1 MDLSKER
8 KWSKLRGRLHMLG
21 YNQYLGAESVPL
33 VEELFSDLVHTTE
46 SLRNSQQSTVKSEKE
61 SQNCDVLLAR
71 QNQDLELELMMV
83 KSEKAHVTKEL
94 KAYITKLDEEIGL
107 QKSLNKQ
114 HVQKIHSLE
123 QECNEK
129 ARIIHQLSGKIAE
142 VQAVEPHDASSH
154 GPHSADLHHVELTKL
169 KRELGNSQEQIQLLN
184 IQIDELQTT
193 NNTLEQKLNAAGQ
206 KSSSKVAELTSKN
219 HELCQE
225 ITDIRNLAKMME
237 MEKRQKLKTAKT
249 EVQDLKDIIHKHKD
263 VIKDLEAQLG
273 KKRTEVIDPELI
285 KSQLGDELGNLREQN
300 EKLKKMVD
308 FLSVEKS
315 RLQDKLQKMMS
326 IEKVLVLELEGW
338 RTKYGI
344 CGKDRLPSRL
354 DAFVKSLEE
363 ERDSYRLEAEHSR
376 NIRVYVTPIYSSD
389 MKSSHGIE
397 NVQQEPDVI
406 RKLKEEL
413 RRVEENL
420 QQVTREKVCMMEEL
434 NHNLHIQDEISN
446 LKEDKT
452 SEDKIEQELAEKVLL
467 AKELQCKQH
476 TLEMLELQGQ
486 LRKAEE
492 KNQQLASE
500 KDAQIEILKQRQ
512 EKHAAAIAEIA
523 KLKEALGLAETSI
536 ASDPLMEELKDMQQ
550 QHEKQMADA
559 NVEILQLKQKLQMTK
574 EKMQE
579 LEELKL
585 KQTHDP
591 ETSALML
598 TLKEN
603 LKKAE
608 EKVEQ
613 VKSEKDTLKEELK
626 QQKMQHE
633 QHNSNTFVEI
643 ADLKEKLRVAE
654 KKIQQVTAKK
664 DLPIEVNTPIIMTHM
679 DELKH
684 RTFANLQQK
693 QNEEHISDLLKLK
706 EKIKMTEDTLRQV
719 KSEKDRQMEELK
731 KIQLKH
737 DEEHSKTSAEILKLE
752 EKLRLAEQKI
762 QQMKDEKDS
771 FMEELQSADQS
782 SKTSPEMISLKEKL
796 RVANEKIQ
804 QLTAEKDSLTE
815 DLKEMQLQNERL
827 ALTTSS
833 KIAKLNENLRLSE
846 EKIQQVTKEKDS
858 QMKELEM
865 WRADTSSNTPM
876 VISKLKEKLRVA
888 QEKVQLAT
896 SEKDSL
902 MEELKSKTSSTT
914 CDEISKLKE
923 KVKLAEKNIQQLT
936 EEVDSLI
943 QELKQNIWSYASDE
957 ISSLK
962 EKLRLAEGN
971 VQQLTAEKDS
981 LTEELKKN
989 NCSIT
994 SDDISELKKKLRLAE
1009 EKVQQL
1015 TDKKNSKQPH
1025 SKDQSATES
1034 GEVQTKE
1041 KPKLTEEKIQR
1052 LTNEKDPLIEHL
1064 KQKIGSHTSGDIS
1077 DLKEKLRLAEEK
1089 IQKLTEEKDSQ
1100 HAEWEQKQLQHYKQS
1115 ANKSAEIL
1123 QLKKQLRQAEEQL
1136 LQVTAE
1142 NNSLAEELKKLR
1154 LTEEKILQ
1162 VTAEKDSL
1170 MEELQLKSN
1179 LNISEELSKLKEKV
1193 RLAEE
1198 KLLRVTA
1205 EKVSLEEEL
1214 KMGCNLNSK
1223 TSAEVLKLK
1232 EKLRLAEEKIQQVTA
1247 EKESLREEIR
1257 RGLTSVVP
1265 YEHGQQNRILDQQD
1279 VVHSVRERNVER
1291 QMDTRSAALVQNAEE
1306 SPGQRTAASG
1316 FRRQQD
1322 QIQDALLD
1330 LQQMLSVKTDEL
1342 HDAHSQMEKLEDII
1356 ESLSKQ
1362 LYQHRQD
1369 AKVFQISYSA
1379 LCFKKDVLQEDVAK
1393 KTKRLAVLHEQ
1404 LSKKL
1409 DFELKSHDRAMATHR
1424 MLENHQETLGRL
1436 KRHNELIIGEYRR
1449 LQDDMAAITEEK
1461 QHALM
1466 EKGDALRERDE
1477 LKQRMN
1483 SYVDTVARIENILKT
1498 KDQENLDLLERIRTA
1513 HSDLQVREHR
1523 LKCAEDLNG
1532 SIRLELLLSEKERQ
1546 NLCEALGHKEQE
1558 VKELMQDL
1566 QTYKAQA
1573 ATLAHGMSQLEA
1585 ELRVLQEEK
1594 VVLLAELATVR
1605 DVCVKLDSDKEI
1617 AAQQLLQK
1625 SMELERATSKQE
1637 DALSEAALLKE
1648 HLASEKLTLRN
1659 MEAMLST
1666 SRKEMFQAHQ
1676 AASDKEAELTTLR
1689 HKLTQ
1694 ADNKIMSHA
1703 REVTTLRGK
1712 VTQLQTQMEVLTSK
1726 VLERE
1731 GHHGTS
1737 SQEISFMPKR
1747 ASSPIDHAD
1756 VPHQMDPYNSVQE
1769 EISFG
1774 PTSQKIPGDPGL
1786 G

>member
-1 MDLSKER
+1 MSTPCETNTCPTPGKALWKVSAMDLSKER

-142 VQAVEPHDASSH
+142 VQAVDIFFNFVCLRACIT
-154 GPHSADLHHVELTKL
+154 L
-169 KRELGNSQEQIQLLN
+169 
-184 IQIDELQTT
+184 IDELQTT

-420 QQVTREKVCMMEEL
+420 QQ
-434 NHNLHIQDEISN
+434 HNLHIQDEISN

-467 AKELQCKQH
+467 AKELQ
-476 TLEMLELQGQ
+476 
-486 LRKAEE
+486 
-492 KNQQLASE
+492 
-500 KDAQIEILKQRQ
+500 
-512 EKHAAAIAEIA
+512 
-523 KLKEALGLAETSI
+523 
-536 ASDPLMEELKDMQQ
+536 DMQQ

-654 KKIQQVTAKK
+654 KKIQQ
-664 DLPIEVNTPIIMTHM
+664 
-679 DELKH
+679 
-684 RTFANLQQK
+684 QK

-731 KIQLKH
+731 V
-737 DEEHSKTSAEILKLE
+737 
-752 EKLRLAEQKI
+752 R
-762 QQMKDEKDS
+762 
-771 FMEELQSADQS
+771 
-782 SKTSPEMISLKEKL
+782 
-796 RVANEKIQ
+796 
-804 QLTAEKDSLTE
+804 
-815 DLKEMQLQNERL
+815 
-827 ALTTSS
+827 
-833 KIAKLNENLRLSE
+833 
-846 EKIQQVTKEKDS
+846 
-858 QMKELEM
+858 
-865 WRADTSSNTPM
+865 
-876 VISKLKEKLRVA
+876 
-888 QEKVQLAT
+888 
-896 SEKDSL
+896 
-902 MEELKSKTSSTT
+902 
-914 CDEISKLKE
+914 
-923 KVKLAEKNIQQLT
+923 
-936 EEVDSLI
+936 
-943 QELKQNIWSYASDE
+943 
-957 ISSLK
+957 
-962 EKLRLAEGN
+962 N

-981 LTEELKKN
+981 LTEE
-989 NCSIT
+989 
-994 SDDISELKKKLRLAE
+994 
-1009 EKVQQL
+1009 
-1015 TDKKNSKQPH
+1015 
-1025 SKDQSATES
+1025 
-1034 GEVQTKE
+1034 
-1041 KPKLTEEKIQR
+1041 
-1052 LTNEKDPLIEHL
+1052 L

-1214 KMGCNLNSK
+1214 KLKQENLELHSQ
-1223 TSAEVLKLK
+1223 VLEL
-1232 EKLRLAEEKIQQVTA
+1232 Q
-1247 EKESLREEIR
+1247 
-1257 RGLTSVVP
+1257 
-1265 YEHGQQNRILDQQD
+1265 
-1279 VVHSVRERNVER
+1279 VRERNVER

-1404 LSKKL
+1404 LSKKVNFHDKNFCHLRCTNSLNIFISKEQL

-1436 KRHNELIIGEYRR
+1436 KRDNELIIGEYRR